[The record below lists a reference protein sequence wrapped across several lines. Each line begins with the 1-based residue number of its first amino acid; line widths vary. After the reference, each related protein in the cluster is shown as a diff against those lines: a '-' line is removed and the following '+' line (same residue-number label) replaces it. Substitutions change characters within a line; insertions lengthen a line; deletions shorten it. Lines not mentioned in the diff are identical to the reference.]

1 MRVLVLFTVPPNA
14 TEMVCPECV
23 RLVIRARYR
32 QELKHDFCDV
42 IDEIHRCVCG
52 AASWL
57 SGRVYVY
64 V

>member
-1 MRVLVLFTVPPNA
+1 MRVLLLFTVPPNA

-42 IDEIHRCVCG
+42 IDEIHRCVFV
-52 AASWL
+52 L
-57 SGRVYVY
+57 
-64 V
+64 